1 MKSLRYDGDHPVK
14 DFKSCSEYKI
24 IHFVVSSQEKQ
35 QREAM
40 LTRYNMWVKRFEEM
54 RGAVGSQMRWLPS
67 QSSGQALG
75 FGFSKFRIKN
85 KTGCL
90 VWLTGFSWCH
100 RRAVCF
106 YKVVVIC
113 IEMEMHAVIPGY
125 VNMSDGLLHRTIW
138 KHFLETLLKMQ
149 TLSKTPWQV
158 VGGPSVRAATRA
170 ELEAFLNET
179 QPPNPVKR
187 AKLSS
192 KLSFNG
198 EIQSSRSWCLSRIY
212 ASVSFSQPNIRRL

>member
-40 LTRYNMWVKRFEEM
+40 LTRYNMWVKRFEEI

-158 VGGPSVRAATRA
+158 VGWAICPSGYQSRTWSLPEWNAAT
-170 ELEAFLNET
+170 
-179 QPPNPVKR
+179 K
-187 AKLSS
+187 SS
-192 KLSFNG
+192 QESKVILQTF
-198 EIQSSRSWCLSRIY
+198 
-212 ASVSFSQPNIRRL
+212 F